1 MSDVPCSTT
10 SPSPASSPIYLE
22 ALETE
27 GKSPRTLTAYRESL
41 SIYMETAKK
50 EGLPLRADQISQPDV
65 YRFIAAIRRRGVCDA
80 TQHRR
85 HRELKSFFSWLRRL
99 ELVKENPFQKVP
111 LIRLEQK
118 IVRPFS
124 SEEVTR
130 MLAAYDETTLLGAR
144 NRAIILFLLD
154 TGLRASE
161 LTNLNVADVDFEGG
175 RARIL
180 HGKGKKQRV
189 IAFSPAV
196 TDAVL
201 HYLETRDDW
210 SGPLFQTRQ
219 GRRMRPQGLIVLFQR
234 LSATTGIPH
243 IHAHRFRHSFATMA
257 IRSAARE
264 IDVQHLLGHS
274 TRQWSDAIPAPTT
287 PSRRPSP
294 TRRSAPL
301 PPCTSRRSLTHPA
314 RATNRL
320 TSRRRRVSHQGQ
332 HPKRGPH

>member
-1 MSDVPCSTT
+1 
-10 SPSPASSPIYLE
+10 
-22 ALETE
+22 
-27 GKSPRTLTAYRESL
+27 
-41 SIYMETAKK
+41 
-50 EGLPLRADQISQPDV
+50 
-65 YRFIAAIRRRGVCDA
+65 
-80 TQHRR
+80 
-85 HRELKSFFSWLRRL
+85 
-99 ELVKENPFQKVP
+99 
-111 LIRLEQK
+111 
-118 IVRPFS
+118 
-124 SEEVTR
+124 

-210 SGPLFQTRQ
+210 FGALFQTRQ

-274 TRQWSDAIPAPTT
+274 TSAMVRRYTRTYDAEQAAVAHAAFSPVTSLHLPAIPHAPRPRHQPLDFAPASSESSGPTSEERIT
-287 PSRRPSP
+287 LMAIKNRELSAGTKLVATYKGAQYEAEVIDREGKLIYRLGDGRDFGSPS
-294 TRRSAPL
+294 SAGK
-301 PPCTSRRSLTHPA
+301 A
-314 RATNRL
+314 VMGG
-320 TSRRRRVSHQGQ
+320 VSCNGWRFWSIAEQ
-332 HPKRGPH
+332 PDERGRTGKKD